1 MRNPCAAASFSH
13 AKERLATPLALRL
26 PRGVIRAAALLL
38 LLLPSAA
45 SAQDAAGA
53 RRAAEAER
61 ATAAQASEQ
70 AREAAAQT
78 GRLTAERIAGAARVQ
93 AAERAA
99 LSAAGR
105 AEAARLAEATARAEQ
120 ARLLREIAPLLP
132 MLTRLAAQPAPI
144 LLAAPL
150 PPAEVAMGLA
160 ALRAMLHE
168 AQSMASKLREA
179 ERRAGA
185 EAQRLAE
192 ERHALGL
199 AEAEARQASVSLD
212 RQLAAARQNLAE
224 RSAAERSAA
233 TRAEEAVTRARS
245 LEEALAQLERGQ
257 ARREAQ
263 EQQRMAAQA
272 QSEAR
277 RADRRGP
284 PTPSSPPIDH
294 APEAGNAMPVAGRLV
309 RGFNAPGEGGPA
321 RGITFAAPPGARVT
335 APCSGSVVFAAPF
348 RSYGRMV
355 ILDCGAGRHLVLAG
369 MERLDVGGGQLIR
382 AGEPVGV
389 LPASG
394 QPSLYV
400 EMRRR
405 GEVVDPSGFIR
416 GGA

>member
-1 MRNPCAAASFSH
+1 MLDPCAAASFSH

-38 LLLPSAA
+38 LLLSSAA

-61 ATAAQASEQ
+61 ASAAQAAER
-70 AREAAAQT
+70 AREAATQAE
-78 GRLTAERIAGAARVQ
+78 RLAAERISGAARVQ

-105 AEAARLAEATARAEQ
+105 ADSARSAEAAARAEQ

-168 AQSMASKLREA
+168 AQSMATRLREA

-185 EAQRLAE
+185 EAQRLLE
-192 ERHALGL
+192 ERRAFSL
-199 AEAEARQASVSLD
+199 AETEARLASASLD
-212 RQLAAARQNLAE
+212 RQLEAARQNLAE
-224 RSAAERSAA
+224 SSAAERAA
-233 TRAEEAVTRARS
+233 LSRAEEAVTRARS
-245 LEEALAQLERGQ
+245 LEEALARLEREQ
-257 ARREAQ
+257 VRRESA
-263 EQQRMAAQA
+263 RPRPAAA
-272 QSEAR
+272 PR
-277 RADRRGP
+277 P
-284 PTPSSPPIDH
+284 PTPAYEGVAH
-294 APEAGNAMPVAGRLV
+294 MPVAGRLL
-309 RGFNAPGEGGPA
+309 RGFNAPGEAGPA
-321 RGITFAAPPGARVT
+321 RGLTFAASPGARVT
-335 APCSGSVVFAAPF
+335 APCGGVVVFAAPF

-355 ILDCGAGRHLVLAG
+355 ILDCGAGQHLVLAG
-369 MERLDVGGGQLIR
+369 MERLDVGGGQSIQ

-389 LPASG
+389 LPSSG
-394 QPSLYV
+394 QPTLYV
-400 EMRRR
+400 ELRRR
-405 GEVVDPSGFIR
+405 GEAVDPSGFIR